1 MRGET
6 GETRTGAVIETGEA
20 VTEMT
25 GGPVA
30 DGKTTERGEEE
41 DGSVMTTEGAGGS
54 PDGGETWRRGETG
67 TRQTGQAERRST
79 TGCRA
84 WPA

>member
-6 GETRTGAVIETGEA
+6 DETRTGAVIETGEA

-25 GGPVA
+25 GGLVA

-41 DGSVMTTEGAGGS
+41 GGSVMTTEGAGGS
-54 PDGGETWRRGETG
+54 PDGGETRRDETG
-67 TRQTGQAERRST
+67 TRLTGQAGRRST